1 MLSVRQNHG
10 LDLCFKELQRRITKN
25 KRSNE
30 MELTDIR
37 REYAKGGLR
46 RKDLAADP
54 IEQFNLWLEQAIEAK
69 MTDPTAMTVATV
81 DENGQPFQ
89 RIVLLKNVDKDGFVF
104 YTNLGSRKAH
114 QLEHNSKISLHF
126 PWHPLERQVHI
137 TGTAEKLTAMENMKY
152 FSSRPKESQLAAIA
166 SKQSSRISAR
176 GILEGKYLELKQKFA
191 KGEIPVPS
199 FWGGFRVHV
208 DSIEFWQGGEHR
220 LHDRFL
226 FSRQDNSWDIDRLA
240 P

>member
-1 MLSVRQNHG
+1 
-10 LDLCFKELQRRITKN
+10 
-25 KRSNE
+25 

-69 MTDPTAMTVATV
+69 LTDPTAMTVATV

-126 PWHPLERQVHI
+126 PWHSLERQVHI

-199 FWGGFRVHV
+199 FWGGFRVRV

-226 FSRQDNSWDIDRLA
+226 FSRQDSRWDIDRLA

>member
-1 MLSVRQNHG
+1 
-10 LDLCFKELQRRITKN
+10 
-25 KRSNE
+25 

-37 REYAKGGLR
+37 REYAQGGLR

-54 IEQFNLWLEQAIEAK
+54 IDQFNLWLEQAIEAK
-69 MTDPTAMTVATV
+69 LTDPTAMTVATV

-104 YTNLGSRKAH
+104 YTNLGSRKAQ

-199 FWGGFRVHV
+199 FWGGFRVRV

-226 FSRQDNSWDIDRLA
+226 FSRQDNSWNIDRLA

>member
-1 MLSVRQNHG
+1 
-10 LDLCFKELQRRITKN
+10 
-25 KRSNE
+25 

-37 REYAKGGLR
+37 REYAQGGLR

-54 IEQFNLWLEQAIEAK
+54 IDQFNLWLEQAIEAK
-69 MTDPTAMTVATV
+69 LMDPTAMTVATV

-104 YTNLGSRKAH
+104 YTNLGSRKAQ
-114 QLEHNSKISLHF
+114 QLENNSKISLHF

-199 FWGGFRVHV
+199 FWGGFRVRV

>member
-1 MLSVRQNHG
+1 
-10 LDLCFKELQRRITKN
+10 
-25 KRSNE
+25 

-46 RKDLAADP
+46 RKDLHADP
-54 IEQFNLWLEQAIEAK
+54 IDQFNLWLEQAIEAK
-69 MTDPTAMTVATV
+69 LTDPTAMTVATV
-81 DENGQPFQ
+81 DKNGQPFQ
-89 RIVLLKNVDKDGFVF
+89 RIVLLKNVEKDGFIF
-104 YTNLGSRKAH
+104 YTNLGSRKAQH
-114 QLEHNSKISLHF
+114 LEDCSKISLHF

-137 TGTAEKLTAMENMKY
+137 TGTAEKLTALENMKY

-176 GILEGKYLELKQKFA
+176 GVLEGKYLELKQKFA
-191 KGEIPVPS
+191 KGEIPVPT
-199 FWGGFRVHV
+199 FWGGFRVKPE
-208 DSIEFWQGGEHR
+208 SIEFWQGGEHR

-226 FSRQDNSWDIDRLA
+226 FSRDDSRWDIDRLA